1 MLPVVISQALV
12 PLLSKPMAHH
22 LLRQKMAEIKSAMA
36 VRNQE
41 LNVAL
46 TTQLKQFNYDC
57 GAKDMALL
65 RGPRFYNT
73 HIRLQGLELAS
84 GGGCSSLGPAVSL
97 LSTAKQDGILF
108 GKFGLTPTP
117 AQFQTEQEMVAYYR
131 AGNNI
136 AYWVLDNSW
145 SHKLL
150 QQPCTNCFYLEFS
163 QKDLK
168 ATTIYFPRGDKTIKT
183 EANSHSLSFSDPD
196 TRTQQTI
203 WAGQALEQY
212 AEGKIRL
219 NSLLVGITLG
229 LVLVAPTG

>member
-1 MLPVVISQALV
+1 
-12 PLLSKPMAHH
+12 
-22 LLRQKMAEIKSAMA
+22 MA

-131 AGNNI
+131 AGNN
-136 AYWVLDNSW
+136 
-145 SHKLL
+145 
-150 QQPCTNCFYLEFS
+150 
-163 QKDLK
+163 
-168 ATTIYFPRGDKTIKT
+168 
-183 EANSHSLSFSDPD
+183 
-196 TRTQQTI
+196 
-203 WAGQALEQY
+203 
-212 AEGKIRL
+212 
-219 NSLLVGITLG
+219 
-229 LVLVAPTG
+229 